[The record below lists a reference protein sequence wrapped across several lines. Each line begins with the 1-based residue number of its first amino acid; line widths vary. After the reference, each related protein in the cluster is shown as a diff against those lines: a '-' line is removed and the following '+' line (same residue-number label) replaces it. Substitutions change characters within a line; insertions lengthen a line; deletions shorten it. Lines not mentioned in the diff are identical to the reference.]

1 MAPKNKFTKEEIV
14 GAAKELV
21 REKGLSALTARELAK
36 RLGSSPR
43 PIFTA
48 FRSMKEVADA
58 VAIVAAGVA
67 ETTATATA
75 TTMKRVADADTAI
88 KSGICIF
95 YIERVRHEQY
105 IW

>member
-1 MAPKNKFTKEEIV
+1 MPPKPKFTKEEIV

-58 VAIVAAGVA
+58 VNDSVMEEFNRRLREAAKFTPAFKEVGMQMIRFA
-67 ETTATATA
+67 SDEPNLFNMLYT
-75 TTMKRVADADTAI
+75 
-88 KSGICIF
+88 
-95 YIERVRHEQY
+95 
-105 IW
+105 